1 MTIKKTLTRWQEF
14 VGWLPLVAMLTLGAW
29 LVLGAL
35 DALATVDLL
44 AMVADLPVR
53 SAYAFAALGL
63 AYLAW
68 RRWSYRLTTD
78 QKADLWERLMKGER
92 GAIVVY
98 VVNAGF
104 YLCTTLALLYFF
116 LPAR

>member
-1 MTIKKTLTRWQEF
+1 MKLPKFLTRWQEF
-14 VGWLPLVAMLTLGAW
+14 IGWLPLLAALIIAAW
-29 LVLGAL
+29 IVLGAL
-35 DALATVDLL
+35 DALATLDLL
-44 AMVADLPVR
+44 AVVADLPVR

-68 RRWSYRLTTD
+68 RRWSYRLTTE